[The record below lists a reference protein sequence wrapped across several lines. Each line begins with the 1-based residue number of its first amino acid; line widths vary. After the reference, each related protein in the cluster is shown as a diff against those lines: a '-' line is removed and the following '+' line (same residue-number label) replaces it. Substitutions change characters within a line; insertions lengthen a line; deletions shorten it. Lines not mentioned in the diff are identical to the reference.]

1 MAIDAMGEAQRQGRA
16 AAREAAPWVEKLA
29 RMGYAAKGIVYLIIG
44 GIAARAAFGSGERVQ
59 GSQGAM
65 RTILEQP
72 FGKLLLGLVALGLA
86 GYALWRFVQAGL
98 DPEHKG
104 TDAGGAAKRAG
115 YAISGVIHA
124 GLALAALRMVTGR
137 GGGSGGDGGSAV
149 HWTAT
154 LMRQPMGRWLVAAV
168 GLGIVGY
175 GLYALYRAYAVKLSK
190 QLDLSRMSPA
200 AREWAV
206 RSGRAGIAARGV
218 VFAIMG
224 FFLLLAALH
233 SNPAEARGLD
243 GALRALQEQAYG
255 PWLLGLVALGLVG
268 YGIYQLVE
276 ARYRRIQPA

>member
-1 MAIDAMGEAQRQGRA
+1 MAIDAMGEAQRHGRA

-29 RMGYAAKGIVYLIIG
+29 RLGYAAKGVVYLIIG

-59 GSQGAM
+59 GSQGAL

-72 FGKLLLGLVALGLA
+72 FGKFLLGLVALGLA

-98 DPEHKG
+98 DPEHG
-104 TDAGGAAKRAG
+104 GRTDGGGAAKRVG

-124 GLALAALRMVTGR
+124 GLALAGARMVM
-137 GGGSGGDGGSAV
+137 GGGGGGGDRTDD
-149 HWTAT
+149 WTAT
-154 LMRQPMGRWLVAAV
+154 LMRQPAGRWLVAAV
-168 GLGIVGY
+168 GLGILSY
-175 GLYALYRAYAVKLSK
+175 GAYALYRAYAVKLDK
-190 QLDLSRMSPA
+190 RLDLSRMSPA
-200 AREWAV
+200 ARTWAV

-224 FFLLLAALH
+224 FFLLRAALR
-233 SNPAEARGLD
+233 SNPGEARGLD
-243 GALRALQEQAYG
+243 GALQALQQQSYG
-255 PWLLGLVALGLVG
+255 PWLLGLVAIGLVG

>member
-1 MAIDAMGEAQRQGRA
+1 MAIDALGEAQRHGRA

-29 RMGYAAKGIVYLIIG
+29 RLGYAAKGVVYLIIG

-59 GSQGAM
+59 GSQGALQ
-65 RTILEQP
+65 TILEQP
-72 FGKLLLGLVALGLA
+72 FGKFLLALVALGLA

-98 DPEHKG
+98 DPEHG
-104 TDAGGAAKRAG
+104 GRTDGGGAAKRVG

-124 GLALAALRMVTGR
+124 GLALAAARMVMGR
-137 GGGSGGDGGSAV
+137 GGGGGDRTAD
-149 HWTAT
+149 WTAT
-154 LMRQPMGRWLVAAV
+154 LMRQPAGRWLVAAV

-175 GLYALYRAYAVKLSK
+175 GLYALYRAYAVKLDK
-190 QLDLSRMSPA
+190 RLNLSRMSPA
-200 AREWAV
+200 ARTWAV

-224 FFLLLAALH
+224 FFLLRAALR
-233 SNPAEARGLD
+233 SNPGEARGLD
-243 GALRALQEQAYG
+243 GALRALQQQAYG

-276 ARYRRIQPA
+276 ARYRSIQPA

>member
-1 MAIDAMGEAQRQGRA
+1 MAIDGVGEAQRHGRA

-86 GYALWRFVQAGL
+86 GYALWRFVQAVL

-124 GLALAALRMVTGR
+124 GLALAALRMVAGR
-137 GGGSGGDGGSAV
+137 DGGGGDRTDD
-149 HWTAT
+149 WTAT

-168 GLGIVGY
+168 GLGIIGY

-190 QLDLSRMSPA
+190 QLDLSRMGPT

-218 VFAIMG
+218 VFAVMG

-233 SNPAEARGLD
+233 SNPEEARGLD

-255 PWLLGLVALGLVG
+255 PWLLGGVALGLVG